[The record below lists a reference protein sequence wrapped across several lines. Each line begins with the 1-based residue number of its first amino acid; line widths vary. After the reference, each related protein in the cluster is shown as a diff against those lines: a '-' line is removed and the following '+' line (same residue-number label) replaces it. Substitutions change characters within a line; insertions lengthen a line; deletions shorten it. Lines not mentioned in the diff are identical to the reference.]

1 MSGLT
6 RRKAIRL
13 TRKEKKEIKKI
24 LKSKEMITRVYKRAS
39 ILRLVSSGYSVS
51 EAASS
56 TGLHRSTSWRICKS
70 YIKGGL
76 EEALY
81 DRPRCGA
88 PVRFTEKQKQRA
100 IAMICSPA
108 PKGLSRWT
116 IQVIAEELRRRKIV
130 SSGISKATV
139 RLWMRSHEL
148 KPWREKNVVY
158 R

>member
-76 EEALY
+76 EEALWY
-81 DRPRCGA
+81 A
-88 PVRFTEKQKQRA
+88 
-100 IAMICSPA
+100 
-108 PKGLSRWT
+108 
-116 IQVIAEELRRRKIV
+116 
-130 SSGISKATV
+130 
-139 RLWMRSHEL
+139 L
-148 KPWREKNVVY
+148 K
-158 R
+158 